1 MAARCVAVAYS
12 GGRDSTALLH
22 STLQA
27 AAREGMAVAALHV
40 HHGLHPAADE
50 WLRHAKSQCE
60 RWARQGLPVRLLHRR
75 LAGKPARGESV
86 EAWARKGRY
95 RALAEMAREAGA
107 SLVLLAHH
115 RTDQAETFLLQ
126 ALRGAGM
133 AGLSAMPQVAQR
145 DGLTWARPWLDEPRT
160 RIEAYVR
167 RHRLAYID
175 DSSNADARFAR
186 NRLRSGVWPELLRA
200 FPDAEASLAAAA
212 IKAQQAQ
219 DLLDEIAASDLA
231 QVQRQGA
238 LQREPWLQLSAPRR
252 ANALRAWL
260 RGHGEITASLL
271 ERLLR
276 EWPDAKSGAR
286 WPLEHGEVRNY
297 RGALRF
303 AASAPEPTAPSRVG
317 SITIKR
323 AGRIAL
329 PEWGGALM
337 VERVASGGVALA
349 RLAHCE
355 LRERSGGEQF
365 QRAPRSTPRSLKK
378 QYQAAGLAEWDR
390 QGPLLYV
397 DDSLVFVPGLGI
409 DARHSAAAGEAQVT
423 LTWEMLRRNS

>member
-1 MAARCVAVAYS
+1 MATRCVAVAYS

-22 STLQA
+22 CTLQA
-27 AAREGMAVAALHV
+27 AAHDGLTVAALHV
-40 HHGLHPAADE
+40 HHGLHPEADH
-50 WLRHAKSQCE
+50 WLQQAQQQCE
-60 RWARQGLPVRLLHRR
+60 RWARQGLPVRFMHRR
-75 LAGKPARGESV
+75 LAGKPVRGESV

-95 RALAEMAREAGA
+95 RALAEMTREAGA

-145 DGLTWARPWLDEPRT
+145 DGLSWARPWLDEPRAH
-160 RIEAYVR
+160 IEAYVR

-200 FPDAEASLAAAA
+200 FPEAEASLAAAA
-212 IKAQQAQ
+212 IKAQRAQ
-219 DLLDEIAASDLA
+219 ELLDEIATLDLA
-231 QVQRQGA
+231 HAQRQGA
-238 LQREPWLQLSAPRR
+238 LQRTPWLHLSEPRR
-252 ANALRAWL
+252 ANVLRAWL

-286 WPLEHGEVRNY
+286 WPLERGEVRNY
-297 RGALRF
+297 RGSLRF
-303 AASAPEPTAPSRVG
+303 APNAVETAAPPRASAIA
-317 SITIKR
+317 IKR

-329 PEWGGALM
+329 PEWGGALI

-349 RLAHCE
+349 RLARCE

-390 QGPLLYV
+390 QGPLLYAG
-397 DDSLVFVPGLGI
+397 DTLVFVPGLGV
-409 DARHSAAAGEAQVT
+409 DARQWAAESEAQVT
-423 LTWEMLRRNS
+423 LEWGMLQRSD